1 MIMSTSFLT
10 REGFQKLQDE
20 LDFLRTTK
28 REEIAVRLHEAIE
41 GGELL
46 DNAELEAAKNEQAFV
61 EGRIKELEVLLATAR
76 VVDEKVAKVET
87 VQVGSKVTIQV
98 EGRKEKEEYTMV
110 GAAEADPL
118 HGKISNESPIGKALL
133 NKKEGDKVQVET
145 PAGTLVIKV
154 VKLNQ

>member
-1 MIMSTSFLT
+1 MSTSFLT

-20 LDFLRTTK
+20 LDTLRTTK
-28 REEIAVRLHEAIE
+28 REEIATRLHEAIE

-76 VVDEKVAKVET
+76 VVDEKVARVET
-87 VQVGSKVTIQV
+87 IQVGSKVTIQV

-110 GAAEADPL
+110 GAAEADPI

-133 NKKEGDKVQVET
+133 NKKEGEKVQVET
-145 PAGTLVIKV
+145 PAGILVIKV
-154 VKLNQ
+154 VKLN

>member
-1 MIMSTSFLT
+1 MSTSFLT

-20 LDFLRTTK
+20 LDYLRTTK
-28 REEIAVRLHEAIE
+28 REEIATRLHEAIE

-76 VVDEKVAKVET
+76 VVDEKIAKVET
-87 VQVGSKVTIQV
+87 IQVGSKVIIQV

-110 GAAEADPL
+110 GAAEADPI

-145 PAGTLVIKV
+145 PAGVLIIKV
-154 VKLNQ
+154 VKLN

>member
-1 MIMSTSFLT
+1 MSTSFLT

-133 NKKEGDKVQVET
+133 NKKEGEKVQVET